1 LWAIK
6 QGCFRKSPPV
16 TGFETAAT
24 ITRYEGLVSIDQKGA
39 TMPNTGKG
47 SACAAVMA
55 AALLVVLLK
64 WRHFALVAAMS
75 SGQLDGRAIS
85 VDEMAPV
92 VLAGQTASLRCGG
105 LRFDVPVDATTGVK
119 TSDPLSG
126 IQVKLDGL
134 ACRFLPPRGEP
145 QPDELDWAAEFNQ
158 QGLDWQAAACRASRR
173 DFSFWM
179 SQEEAESLQERL
191 EAKMFLSLR
200 AERVEVIN
208 HKDLAGLLLIWN
220 SENHPRMEFNYFTPD
235 HQINGTILF
244 LADSGDA
251 QTMNAVRAIINS
263 LKIEQND
270 AGHAGLAIR
279 DSTRSASPQSPA
291 ALSAPEGD
299 GPLTDP
305 RESVDGGADG
315 KPMEIWTPL
324 ADAWASET
332 AG

>member
-1 LWAIK
+1 
-6 QGCFRKSPPV
+6 
-16 TGFETAAT
+16 
-24 ITRYEGLVSIDQKGA
+24 
-39 TMPNTGKG
+39 MPNTGKV

-92 VLAGQTASLRCGG
+92 VLAGQTASLRCGE

-145 QPDELDWAAEFNQ
+145 QPDEVDWAAEFNR
-158 QGLDWQAAACRASRR
+158 QGLDRQADACRASRR

-179 SQEEAESLQERL
+179 SQEEAEFLQQRL

-200 AERVEVIN
+200 AERVEVLN
-208 HKDLAGLLLIWN
+208 RNGLCGLLLIWN
-220 SENHPRMEFNYFTPD
+220 LEDHPRMEFNYFTPD
-235 HQINGTILF
+235 HEINGTILF

-251 QTMNAVRAIINS
+251 QTMNTVRGIVNS
-263 LKIEQND
+263 LRFEQND
-270 AGHAGLAIR
+270 AGRPGLAVG
-279 DSTRSASPQSPA
+279 DKNRSGSPELPR
-291 ALSAPEGD
+291 ALDLSKGD
-299 GPLTDP
+299 GPDDKA
-305 RESVDGGADG
+305 VDN
-315 KPMEIWTPL
+315 WTPL
-324 ADAWASET
+324 AGAWVSEM